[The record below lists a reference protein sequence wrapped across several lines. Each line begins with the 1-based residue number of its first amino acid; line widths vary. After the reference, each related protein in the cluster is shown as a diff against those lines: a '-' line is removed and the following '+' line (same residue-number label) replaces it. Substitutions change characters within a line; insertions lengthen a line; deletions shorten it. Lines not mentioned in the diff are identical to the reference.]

1 MKTKLLFLIVMIL
14 SFACPFLTGHLAAQ
28 APEGYIEFSN
38 FREGFTSVS
47 NVKAIGLG
55 WGWQEG
61 NPAKTYNTSIKNGID
76 STFIY
81 CSSHYTVESIE
92 TPTLLITPQLK
103 GRLSFHVK
111 PQGSSDYDISNR
123 LATGKCWVR
132 LYLGHQ
138 EGDIVVFDEEPFF
151 EHKFTALP
159 TESERLNEAYWISC
173 NTNVGDE
180 YMFVGIQL
188 SYVGM
193 DNLCAD
199 SYLLPE
205 NRDLRCLKFEIDNFK
220 SEDSSPFYPDENGQS
235 VFHGSL
241 TLTNQGN
248 VTMRGGD
255 ENYSITIQSQ
265 STSQITIP
273 ETTIAISE
281 TCAPNDTITIPVDV
295 VMSMVNTQH
304 DQRTALR
311 AIPNLIGNGLS
322 GTDNN
327 VYAQTPWFT
336 IKSLLPKL
344 YVYNTTKSEDISE
357 HTTYAGLQGAPARV
371 ELKMKSRG
379 GSPVVID
386 SIVSTIPGTGYELG
400 SQEATFPFQIPMGTD
415 TMLTVVYST
424 PGAYTGALD
433 FYFTDYQGIVHTL
446 SSQDIQITVYDT
458 AQYMEPFDYYLT
470 IPEGWCQPGW
480 LNIDGSHWGFNSSS
494 NNTYAENGLRA
505 NSDSY
510 LISPKLHFEEGQ
522 SFLVC
527 AQPRTQASD
536 VFLKVLVSTNRR
548 DWQVVGF
555 LGSKT
560 EAAEQGVDTSLVQN
574 WALEGYDSKKQSL
587 ASVSEKYCK
596 PYSIQIPSGDWYVAF
611 GSGYALIDYVAGGS
625 LAEITHDFYVQYD
638 GPTRGVQDEVY
649 YADFIVRNM
658 LEKAYTKRDYK
669 VQLRCE
675 DEVLYSPAR
684 SAIEPMAIDTFALWF
699 TPKRA
704 GVQTIVAEIMVGD
717 EVIADFTKTIT
728 VSFPIR
734 HILTSEVQNMSN
746 MAPLNLNYR
755 VSQTEWVYTA
765 AQLEGADTIC
775 SISLPYYNM
784 EKEISNTTT
793 IYLSE
798 TDDAAID
805 SVAGFCDVSTM
816 TKVYEGST
824 LYPVDG
830 SAKYHSLITF
840 QFSEPFIRTNNSNL
854 RVVFMAADQMVTSR
868 VYFACETVANSLL
881 EHHANYSTTITAT
894 PSSSMPVVWIGLP
907 TPQQETT
914 NNAIHVAAP
923 SADIV
928 LLNGQLYIR
937 RGEQLFS
944 IDGRRIH

>member
-1 MKTKLLFLIVMIL
+1 MKTKVLFLAVMSL
-14 SFACPFLTGHLAAQ
+14 SLACPSLTGYVAAQ
-28 APEGYIEFSN
+28 APDGYIEFSD
-38 FREGFTSVS
+38 FKEEFTSISTVS
-47 NVKAIGLG
+47 AMGLG
-55 WGWQEG
+55 WGWQNG
-61 NPAKTYNTSIKNGID
+61 SPAKTYSTSIKNAID

-81 CSSHYTVESIE
+81 CNSAYTAESVE

-103 GRLSFHVK
+103 GRISFHVK
-111 PQGSSDYDISNR
+111 PQGTSNYYVKNN
-123 LATGKCWVR
+123 LATGKCWIR

-138 EGDIVVFDEEPFF
+138 EGDAVVFDEDPFL
-151 EHKFTALP
+151 EHKFTSLP
-159 TESERLNEAYWISC
+159 AESERLTEACWISC
-173 NTNVGDE
+173 SGEIGDE

-199 SYLLPE
+199 AYLMPE
-205 NRDLRCLKFEIDNFK
+205 NRDLRCVKFEIDNFK
-220 SEDSSPFYPDENGQS
+220 SEDASPFFPDENGQS
-235 VFHGSL
+235 AFHGML

-248 VTMRGGD
+248 VTLNPSD
-255 ENYSITIQSQ
+255 ENYSVTIVSQ
-265 STSQITIP
+265 SSSQITIP
-273 ETTIAISE
+273 ETEIAVSK
-281 TCAPNDTITIPVDV
+281 TCAPNDTITIPVEV
-295 VMSMVNTQH
+295 VMSMVNTQQ

-311 AIPNLIGNGLS
+311 AVPKLVGIGLS
-322 GTDNN
+322 TSDNS

-344 YVYNTTKSEDISE
+344 YVFNTTKTENISDYA
-357 HTTYAGLQGAPARV
+357 TYAGLQGAPARV

-386 SIVSTIPGTGYELG
+386 SIVSTIPGTGYALG
-400 SQEATFPFQIPMGTD
+400 GQATTFPFQIPVGTD
-415 TMLTVVYST
+415 TMLTVVFNT
-424 PGAYTGALD
+424 PGAHTGTLD
-433 FYFTDYQGIVHTL
+433 FYFADNQGNVLTL
-446 SSQDIQITVYDT
+446 HSQDIHITVYDT
-458 AQYMEPFDYYLT
+458 TQYMEPFDYYLT
-470 IPEGWCQPGW
+470 VPEDWCQPGW
-480 LNIDGSHWGFNSSS
+480 LNLEGSHWGFNSAS
-494 NNTYAENGLRA
+494 NNTYAENGLRE

-527 AQPRTQASD
+527 AQPRTKASD

-548 DWQVVGF
+548 NWQVVGF
-555 LGSKT
+555 LGSKD
-560 EAAEQGVDTSLVQN
+560 EAAEQGVDTALVQD
-574 WALEGYDSKKQSL
+574 WYLEGYDPKRQSL
-587 ASVSEKYCK
+587 ASVTEKYCQ
-596 PYSIQIPSGDWYVAF
+596 PYSIQIPAGDWYVAF

-638 GPTRGVQDEVY
+638 GPTRSVQDEVY

-658 LEKAYTKRDYK
+658 LDKAYTKRDYK

-675 DEVLYSPAR
+675 DEVLSTPAR
-684 SAIEPMAIDTFALWF
+684 SAIEPMAIDTFALRF
-699 TPKRA
+699 TPKHA
-704 GVQTIVAEIMVGD
+704 GAQTIIAEILVGD
-717 EVIADFTKTIT
+717 EVIAEYTKTID
-728 VSFPIR
+728 VSLPIR
-734 HILTSEVQNMSN
+734 HLLTAEEQSMSN
-746 MAPLNLNYR
+746 TAPLNLNYR

-775 SISLPYYNM
+775 SISLPFYNQ

-816 TKVYEGST
+816 TKVYDANT

-854 RVVFMAADQMVTSR
+854 RVVFMAADQMVTGK

-881 EHHANYSTTITAT
+881 EHHANYSTTITAM

-914 NNAIHVAAP
+914 NNAIHVAEPCA
-923 SADIV
+923 SKVIQ
-928 LLNGQLYIR
+928 NGQLYIR